1 MSRIGKKHI
10 VVPSS
15 VNVNFNDRTITVK
28 GAKGTLEYTLR
39 DGINVKIEG
48 TEMIVTRENDE
59 RKVKALHGLTRA
71 LLQNMVTGVSE
82 GFEVVLHIIGTGY
95 TSDRVGPWLKI
106 VVGYSHDVLL
116 QVPKGLE
123 VTTEVVPRGKGGKLG
138 VQSIVRVNGFNK
150 EDVGKF
156 AAEVRRIRPP
166 ENYKGKGIRY
176 ENEFVKIKA
185 GKSGKTK

>member
-1 MSRIGKKHI
+1 MSRIGRKHI
-10 VVPSS
+10 VIPAGVT
-15 VNVNFNDRTITVK
+15 VEEKDRKMIVSGPK
-28 GAKGTLEYTLR
+28 GVLEYGLQ
-39 DGINVKIEG
+39 DKINVALEG
-48 TEMIVTRENDE
+48 TEIIVTRENDE
-59 RKVKALHGLTRA
+59 PKVRSLHGLTRA
-71 LLQNMVTGVSE
+71 LLQNMVTGVSD
-82 GFEVVLHIIGTGY
+82 GFEKVLHIIGTGY

-116 QVPKGLE
+116 RVPEGID

-138 VQSIVRVNGFNK
+138 IQSIVRIKGFHK

-156 AAEVRRIRPP
+156 AAEVRRVRPP

-185 GKSGKTK
+185 GKSGSK

>member
-10 VVPSS
+10 VIPAGVT
-15 VNVNFNDRTITVK
+15 VTQNDKLIVVK
-28 GAKGTLEYTLR
+28 GPKGTLDYTLR
-39 DGINVKIEG
+39 DNINVNISDSEI
-48 TEMIVTRENDE
+48 IVTRANEE
-59 RKVKALHGLTRA
+59 PKVKALHGLTRT
-71 LLQNMVTGVSE
+71 LIQNMVTGVSD
-82 GFEVVLHIIGTGY
+82 GFEKVLHIIGTGY

-116 QVPKGLE
+116 QVPAGIE
-123 VTTEVVPRGKGGKLG
+123 ATTEVVPRGKGGKLG
-138 VQSIVRVNGFNK
+138 VQSIVRIKGFHK

-166 ENYKGKGIRY
+166 EPYQGKGIRY

-185 GKSGKTK
+185 GKSGSK

>member
-10 VVPSS
+10 IVPDT
-15 VNVNFNDRTITVK
+15 VNVSFNDRTITVK
-28 GAKGTLEYTLR
+28 GQKGTLDYTLR

-48 TEMIVTRENDE
+48 TEMIVTRENDD

-71 LLQNMVTGVSE
+71 LLQNMVTGVSV

-95 TSDRVGPWLKI
+95 TSDRFGPWLKI
-106 VVGYSHDVLL
+106 AVGYSHDVLL
-116 QVPKGLE
+116 QVPAGIE
-123 VTTEVVPRGKGGKLG
+123 VTTEAVPRGKGGKLG
-138 VQSIVRVNGFNK
+138 VQSIVRVKGFSK

-156 AAEVRRIRPP
+156 AAEVRRVRPP